1 MPNWCE
7 NKLII
12 RGNKKDVEEFK
23 QKIEEN
29 KKDNGSLC
37 IFETYNP
44 MPSELKN
51 TKSPSSVGKAES
63 DQLELIRVAQVL
75 EMKYGASNWYD
86 WALKNWGTKWGCC
99 KTYWGTDNPYSLKE
113 HQDVF
118 EIELFYETAWSPGD
132 DCLKDIFEKLDKLSF
147 FLTYVEEGM
156 GFEGT
161 LFVRNGNTEYSEMRD
176 CIAKDIELFW

>member
-7 NKLII
+7 NKLVI
-12 RGNKKDVEEFK
+12 RGSEKDIQEFK

-29 KKDNGSLC
+29 KKGDRDLC
-37 IFETYNP
+37 IFDTYHP
-44 MPSELKN
+44 MPLELKN
-51 TKSPSSVGKAES
+51 TQSPSPKD
-63 DQLELIRVAQVL
+63 DQSEILKN
-75 EMKYGASNWYD
+75 KYGASDWYD

-99 KTYWGTDNPYSLKE
+99 RTYWSTDNPYSLVE

-132 DCLKDIFEKLDKLSF
+132 DCLKDIFQKLDKLSF
-147 FLTYVEEGM
+147 FLTYVEPGM

-161 LFVRNGNTEYSEMRD
+161 LFVRNGNTEYSETRD
-176 CIAKDIELFW
+176 YIAKDIELFW